1 MLTLIA
7 ANSAIELTGSA
18 TLRRYRLGAKSTV
31 HRILKS
37 LIADEHMVAVSGG
50 HGVDDPFFQRWIE
63 VHTFKEFGF
72 PTSALIDRA
81 QAEPR

>member
-1 MLTLIA
+1 M
-7 ANSAIELTGSA
+7 
-18 TLRRYRLGAKSTV
+18 